1 MTQLAPA
8 GALPPAFLGFVGS
21 VQPELANSYNH
32 AALQGQLRGH
42 PCAWLV
48 APSAWLL
55 GHLADPE
62 LGAKGFMPL
71 WPGTSTARTLPLF
84 PPHSYL
90 WLFQDVCWEAQ

>member
-21 VQPELANSYNH
+21 VQPELANSYDP

-48 APSAWLL
+48 D
-55 GHLADPE
+55 HLADPE
-62 LGAKGFMPL
+62 LGAEGFMPL

-90 WLFQDVCWEAQ
+90 WLFQDVCREAQ